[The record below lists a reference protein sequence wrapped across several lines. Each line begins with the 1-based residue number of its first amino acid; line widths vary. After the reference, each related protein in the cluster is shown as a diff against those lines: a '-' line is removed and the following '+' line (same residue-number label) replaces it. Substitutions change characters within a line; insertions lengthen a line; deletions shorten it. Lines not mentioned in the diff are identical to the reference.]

1 MEMGYSTEFKLRA
14 IRHAELGLSSI
25 PLVAELK
32 KVPKQTLYRWIK
44 AYRWYGESGLK
55 NDKPGAK
62 EREINQKF
70 VQIVLLKWKERKR
83 SAHKLWI
90 DFKMKGYGVSERQI
104 QKIYRKHGLKMNKRS
119 RPSQIKFVKYEWPKP
134 NMLWHTD
141 WTICPFTGFQLI
153 AFIDDYSRFIVHAEY
168 FSNATTEN
176 TLLAFARAIKQHGKP
191 DAILT
196 DNGTQFTSAR
206 GEKSLFTEFCE
217 KCEIHHILG
226 RIHHPQTN
234 GKIERWFGTYKQEFK
249 EGEDTLNS
257 FVKFYNEERLHQGIH
272 YSTPLQRY
280 KSNINVI

>member
-1 MEMGYSTEFKLRA
+1 MAYTKEFKLNA
-14 IRHAELGLSSI
+14 IKHARLGLSSI
-25 PLVAELK
+25 PVAAEIK
-32 KVPKQTLYRWIK
+32 KIPKQTLYNWIK
-44 AYRWYGESGLK
+44 SFEIFGEEGLE

-62 EREINQKF
+62 AIEINPKF
-70 VQIVLLKWKERKR
+70 EQLVLLKWKERKR
-83 SAHKLWI
+83 SSHKLWI
-90 DFKMKGYGVSERQI
+90 DFKMEKFDVSERQI

-141 WTICPFTGFQLI
+141 WTVCPFTGFQLI
-153 AFIDDYSRFIVHAEY
+153 AFIDDYSRYIVHAEY
-168 FSNATTEN
+168 FTNSTSEN
-176 TLLAFARAIKQHGKP
+176 SALAFARAVKQCGKP

-196 DNGTQFTSAR
+196 DNGTQFMD
-206 GEKSLFTEFCE
+206 KSLFDEFC
-217 KCEIHHILG
+217 KKNDIHHILG

-257 FVKFYNEERLHQGIH
+257 FVKYYNTQRLHQGIH

-280 KSNINVI
+280 KSQINAV